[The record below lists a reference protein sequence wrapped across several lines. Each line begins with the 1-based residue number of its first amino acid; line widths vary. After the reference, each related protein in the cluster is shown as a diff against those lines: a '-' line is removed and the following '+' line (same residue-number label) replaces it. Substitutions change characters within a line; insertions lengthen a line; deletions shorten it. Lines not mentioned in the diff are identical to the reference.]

1 MQKKA
6 SSSSEK
12 DPIWKTHFVRK
23 QQLKNNRFLCP
34 IGATLQRWKDN
45 CCSQED
51 LTHHMVFLY
60 CTTIVSTTL
69 NPNSPG
75 HFEVRKTLFI
85 IVCDSWFSHNI
96 IYTAQA
102 HWGRCGW
109 TYRSTKRPLQTPA
122 RNKLKIIENF
132 SILKRHMETMETCC
146 CKWLIDYKVI
156 PLMSKQRSD
165 ILFNNRK
172 KN

>member
-1 MQKKA
+1 MQKKLHLQVKKNPY
-6 SSSSEK
+6 EK
-12 DPIWKTHFVRK
+12 HILFANNNSKTI
-23 QQLKNNRFLCP
+23 RFLCP
-34 IGATLQRWKDN
+34 IGATLQHWKDN

-85 IVCDSWFSHNI
+85 ILCDSWFSHNI

-109 TYRSTKRPLQTPA
+109 TYRSTKRPLQTQA